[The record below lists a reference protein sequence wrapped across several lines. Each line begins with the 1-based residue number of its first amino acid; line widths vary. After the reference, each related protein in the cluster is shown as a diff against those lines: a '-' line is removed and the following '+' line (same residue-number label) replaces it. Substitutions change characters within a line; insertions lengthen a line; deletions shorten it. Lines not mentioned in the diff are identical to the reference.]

1 MKDVD
6 YQSHLSGYRFITYF
20 KGHGIF
26 ESQVL
31 EIKKKKGARLVKI
44 RDAFIHMVI
53 RKIWLAQ
60 ILHWSKKYPTI
71 KNLVVSDNMRSV
83 SPHDDSINNDYNKY
97 NLVKSEKIW
106 MS

>member
-53 RKIWLAQ
+53 RKI
-60 ILHWSKKYPTI
+60 
-71 KNLVVSDNMRSV
+71 
-83 SPHDDSINNDYNKY
+83 
-97 NLVKSEKIW
+97 
-106 MS
+106 